1 MTSTSIIRESERADL
16 PALERLYP
24 RAFPD
29 EDLLP
34 LVRDLLRA
42 PVGVLSLVACVD
54 NDIVGHIAVTMCGL
68 NGSDAELALLGP
80 LAVAPEQQRQGIGS
94 AMVRAGLE
102 RLQRRGTHC
111 VCVLGD
117 PNYYGR
123 FGFTPNAEIA
133 PPYQLPPEWNGA
145 WQSLALAGAAHT
157 LAGQLRVPSLWA
169 KPALW
174 AP

>member
-1 MTSTSIIRESERADL
+1 MPQSTEIRETVTADL

-24 RAFPD
+24 RAFPE

-34 LVRDLLRA
+34 LLRDLLHA
-42 PVGVLSLVACVD
+42 PAGVLSLVACV
-54 NDIVGHIAVTMCGL
+54 NIDIAGHIAFTMCGL
-68 NGSDAELALLGP
+68 DGGDAELALLGP
-80 LAVAPEQQRQGIGS
+80 LAVAPERQGQGIGS
-94 AMVRAGLE
+94 AIVRAGLE
-102 RLQRRGTHC
+102 RLRRRGTHL

-123 FGFTPNAEIA
+123 FGFTPDSGIE
-133 PPYQLPPEWNGA
+133 PPYQLPPEWNEA
-145 WQSLALAGAAHT
+145 WQSLALAGDTIAF
-157 LAGQLRVPSLWA
+157 AGKLRVPSLWA